1 MSGRGAAVVVGA
13 TGPIGRA
20 IGARLRG
27 DGHPLVAVARSAE
40 PLERL
45 ASELPG
51 TETVCADVAAEGF
64 EQVVG
69 DALVG
74 RPVAVAVHVAAA
86 PAAGDVRT
94 VPTSALLAAVDV
106 KVAGLLRLVRGVG
119 AGLGRGSRIVA
130 VGGSLAY
137 DPTPAGATAGV
148 ANAAQ
153 ANLVRQLS
161 QTLGP
166 DGVSCHVVAP
176 GPVDTPRLRR
186 LAEDEAA
193 ADGTTAE
200 AVLDRMAG
208 TSPVGRLTTPE
219 EVAWAVARLTEPEA
233 EVLTGGTLLLDA
245 GRRTAIP

>member
-1 MSGRGAAVVVGA
+1 MSGDGVAVVVGA

-20 IGARLRG
+20 ICARLHG
-27 DGHPLVAVARSAE
+27 DGRRVVAVARSSG
-40 PLERL
+40 PLDEL
-45 ASELPG
+45 AAQLPG
-51 TETVCADVAAEGF
+51 AETVCADVGADGF

-69 DALVG
+69 AALEG
-74 RPVAVAVHVAAA
+74 RPVAVAVHAAAA

-94 VPTSALLAAVDV
+94 VPTEALLAAVDV
-106 KVAGLLRLVRGVG
+106 KAAGLLRLVRGVE
-119 AGLGRGSRIVA
+119 AGLGRGSRVVA

-137 DPTPAGATAGV
+137 DPTPGGATAGV

-161 QTLGP
+161 RALGP
-166 DGVSCHVVAP
+166 SGVSCHVVAP

-193 ADGTTAE
+193 AGGTTAE
-200 AVLDRMAG
+200 AVLDRLAG

-233 EVLTGGTLLLDA
+233 EVLTGGALLLDA